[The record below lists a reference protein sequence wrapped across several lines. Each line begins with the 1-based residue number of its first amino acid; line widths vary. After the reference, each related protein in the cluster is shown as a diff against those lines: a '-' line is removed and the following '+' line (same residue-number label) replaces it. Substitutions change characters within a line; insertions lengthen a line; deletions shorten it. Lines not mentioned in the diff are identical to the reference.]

1 MVIINTK
8 KINVIFI
15 FIAIVAIL
23 LVICISIPALHIGGV
38 FNPPVSEKEMTKLF
52 VEDYSVLCNISN
64 YLIKNGIDELYIN
77 LNEYNEE
84 VQIGDRNIMEEIE
97 KLTNKRYLVIEKNDN
112 TIVFM
117 RWSNLN
123 SGRGFVYS
131 INGSIP
137 ELQFLT
143 YLKECSEPNW
153 YYYEEDFNKW
163 KSEHE

>member
-1 MVIINTK
+1 MCFFRK
-8 KINVIFI
+8 KIDLHFISTAFIIVSLLYHNLTIFSTI
-15 FIAIVAIL
+15 FYEFLEVTL
-23 LVICISIPALHIGGV
+23 S
-38 FNPPVSEKEMTKLF
+38 
-52 VEDYSVLCNISN
+52 NISN